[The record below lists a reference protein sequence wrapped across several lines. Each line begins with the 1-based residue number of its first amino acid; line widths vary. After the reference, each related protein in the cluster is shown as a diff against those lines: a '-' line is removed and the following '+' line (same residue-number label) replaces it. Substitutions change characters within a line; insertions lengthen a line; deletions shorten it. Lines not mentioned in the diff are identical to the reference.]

1 MTPQWKRTNATLHDK
16 ETYGAHD
23 IRNMADARPARRTE
37 VQHLRAGRNEDLVQ
51 ATQHAR
57 SQLAPERIPHA
68 IFDLRAVRT
77 AIVDR
82 DALLAAANQS
92 AALIPVLVAA
102 GVLGDD
108 MRRMLDIAVR
118 GLTSAALRTD

>member
-82 DALLAAANQS
+82 DALLAVHGLAGDEIFGDEHRLL
-92 AALIPVLVAA
+92 ALCDEDALV
-102 GVLGDD
+102 
-108 MRRMLDIAVR
+108 
-118 GLTSAALRTD
+118 